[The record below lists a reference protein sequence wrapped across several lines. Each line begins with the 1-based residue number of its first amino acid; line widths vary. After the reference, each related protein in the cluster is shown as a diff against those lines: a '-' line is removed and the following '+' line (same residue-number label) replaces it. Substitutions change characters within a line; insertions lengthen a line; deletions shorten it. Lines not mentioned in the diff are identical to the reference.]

1 VIRRSNAVIRVR
13 ALTRRLRFLR
23 LTGLIL
29 GVVVCSHDIR
39 VDAAAARTAQTS
51 GQRAAG
57 NSSSPPAAGSEA
69 SGRVVQA
76 MSVSSAPR
84 IDGRL
89 DDEAWRTAVAAA
101 EFRQRDPKEGEA
113 ASERTEIRVVFDE
126 AALYVGVRLFDR
138 EASRIVRRLARRD
151 SGSESDA
158 VTLYLDPHH
167 DHLTGA
173 LFEVSAAGVQRDA
186 IIYDDRRTDF
196 TWDAVWESGVTID
209 ADGWTAEM
217 RIPLS
222 QLRFQANPE
231 QVWGINASRYIPRKQ
246 ERDWLELVP
255 RRDSR
260 LASTMGNLVGLDGI
274 RSSPHLEVLPHTV
287 AVANMTSQP
296 TPGNPFDDGSRL
308 SQRAGLDVKWGLSS
322 KVTLD
327 ATVNPDFGQVEVDP
341 AVINL
346 TAFETSFEEKRPFF
360 LEGTQTFKNFG
371 KGGGGSLSTPVSL
384 FYSRRIGR
392 PPQGSASGQFVDRPR
407 STTILGAAKVT
418 GKQSGGWTFGVLDA
432 VTNQEDA
439 ELANGTTRSSVEV
452 EPLTNY
458 FAGRVSREGRRAGLG
473 LLTTSVARQLEGSP
487 LETSL
492 PDQALVSGAD
502 GYVFLDSKRNW
513 VLSGSGAG
521 SWLTG
526 SAAAIER
533 QQRSSRRYYQRPDA
547 PHVSL
552 DTSATNL
559 NGWTGEVGL
568 RRNNGA
574 VTMSSSAWAISPGF
588 EANDLG
594 FQRRADARGAQASV
608 TIFKYEP
615 DGFSHQRWISFS
627 KAFRW
632 NFNGDTQ
639 EDAYSV
645 SAAVLFRNYW
655 NLDGSYTFSRRA
667 QDDRLT
673 RGGPSGIAPRRQ
685 TTTLGFSTDG
695 SRTVALSTSG
705 YYSKDEYDAWDT
717 GGGVYVDLKP
727 SSFLSM
733 SAGPYVAR
741 SHYGSQFIDI
751 VEDQT
756 KVETF
761 GHRYIF
767 ADIAQTQVSIT
778 TRVNLSM
785 SPTVSLQVYAE
796 PFVGVGDY
804 EGIKELVRPGTY
816 DFSRYGVDAGEISY
830 HPISLSYSIDPDGSG
845 PASQFTVY
853 DPDFNSKFLALKAV
867 LRWEWRPGSTLYA
880 AWTQQRY
887 DAARPGDFDFG
898 RDFGTLFRSPS
909 DNVFLLKVSYWLGR

>member
-1 VIRRSNAVIRVR
+1 VIERTNTVIRLS
-13 ALTRRLRFLR
+13 ALTPRWPVLR
-23 LTGLIL
+23 LAGLIL
-29 GVVVCSHDIR
+29 GVVICSHEVR
-39 VDAAAARTAQTS
+39 VGARPAAAHEP
-51 GQRAAG
+51 GLAAG
-57 NSSSPPAAGSEA
+57 GPSSSSPPSISNGS
-69 SGRVVQA
+69 RRIVQT
-76 MSVSSAPR
+76 VTVPTAPR

-89 DDEAWRTAVAAA
+89 DDEAWKTAPAADG
-101 EFRQRDPKEGEA
+101 FRQRDPKEGEA
-113 ASERTEIRVVFDE
+113 ATERTEIRVVFDD
-126 AALYVGVRLFDR
+126 AALYVGVRLLDR
-138 EASRIVRRLARRD
+138 DSSRIVRRLARRD
-151 SGSESDA
+151 SGAESDS
-158 VTLYLDPHH
+158 VTVYLDPHH

-196 TWDAVWESGVTID
+196 TWDAVWESDVTVD
-209 ADGWTAEM
+209 ADGWTAEI

-222 QLRFQANPE
+222 QLRFQPSPQ

-255 RRDSR
+255 RSDGR
-260 LASTMGNLVGLDGI
+260 LASTMGDLVGLDGI
-274 RSSPHLEVLPHTV
+274 PSSAHFEVMPHTV
-287 AVANMTSQP
+287 AVADMTSQP
-296 TPGNPFDDGSRL
+296 AAGSPFDDGSRL
-308 SQRAGLDVKWGLSS
+308 SQRVGLDLKWGLSS

-346 TAFETSFEEKRPFF
+346 TAFETSFDEKRPFF

-392 PPQGSASGQFVDRPR
+392 PPQGSASAQFVDRPV
-407 STTILGAAKVT
+407 STTILGAAKLT
-418 GKQSGGWTFGVLDA
+418 GKQSTGWTFGVLDA
-432 VTNQEDA
+432 VTSQEDA
-439 ELANGTTRSSVEV
+439 ELATAVTRSSVEV

-473 LLTTSVARQLEGSP
+473 VLATSVVRQLEGSP
-487 LETSL
+487 LEASL
-492 PDQALVSGAD
+492 PDLASVSGAD

-513 VLSGSGAG
+513 VLSGSAAG

-526 SAAAIER
+526 SETAMER

-547 PHVSL
+547 PHVSV
-552 DTSATNL
+552 DATATDL
-559 NGWTGEVGL
+559 KGWTGEVGL
-568 RRNNGA
+568 RRNNGR

-594 FQRRADARGAQASV
+594 FQRRADATGAQTSV

-615 DGFSHQRWISFS
+615 DAFSHQRWISFS
-627 KAFRW
+627 KSYRW

-645 SAAVLFRNYW
+645 SGAVLFRNYW
-655 NLDGSYTFSRRA
+655 NLDGSYTFGRRV

-673 RGGPSGIAPRRQ
+673 RGGPSGISPRRQ
-685 TTTLGFSTDG
+685 TTTFGFSTDV
-695 SRTVALSTSG
+695 SRTAALSTSG
-705 YYSKDEYDAWDT
+705 YYSKDEYAAWDT
-717 GGGVYVDLKP
+717 GGGVYLDLKP
-727 SSFLSM
+727 SSFLSL
-733 SAGPYVAR
+733 SAGPYVSR
-741 SHYGSQFIDI
+741 SHYGAQFIDI
-751 VEDQT
+751 VEDPT

-761 GHRYIF
+761 GQRYIF

-796 PFVGVGDY
+796 PFLGAGDY
-804 EGIKELVRPGTY
+804 QGIKELVRPGTY
-816 DFSRYGVDAGEISY
+816 EFLRYGVDAGLVS
-830 HPISLSYSIDPDGSG
+830 HDPGSFTYSVDPDGGG
-845 PASQFTVY
+845 PAAPFTVY
-853 DPDFNSKFLALKAV
+853 EPDFNSKFLALKAV

-887 DAARPGDFDFG
+887 DGAWPGDFNFG

-909 DNVFLLKVSYWLGR
+909 DNVFLIKVSYWLGR